1 MTDSAISL
9 SIERLS
15 TAERVADALREQLLS
30 GAIAP
35 GTPIRDVELSAR
47 AGVSRTTV
55 REALAVLAR
64 EGLLTHSLH
73 RGMEVARLACA
84 DVRDIY
90 AARQVIERV
99 AVESLIAVPEGNL
112 DGLERALHDMNKATA
127 RRNGRQVVEADVAFH
142 TALVAT
148 LGNRRLRTAV
158 VGALMELRLVLSVTD
173 RANDDL
179 DDQLRQHR
187 ELLELFRKRSPES
200 ITVLEEHLRDSE
212 TMVCAAIEA
221 TDHQEG
227 GLPGRPLTSLRET
240 GDEQSPPAS
249 RIRDRQER

>member
-1 MTDSAISL
+1 MSL

-35 GTPIRDVELSAR
+35 GTPMRDVDLSAR

-73 RGMEVARLACA
+73 RGMEVARLAPA

-90 AARQVIERV
+90 AARQVIER
-99 AVESLIAVPEGNL
+99 AAAESLIAAPAGSLGE
-112 DGLERALHDMNKATA
+112 LERALLDMTEATA
-127 RRNGRQVVEADVAFH
+127 RRDRRRMVEADVAFH

-148 LGNRRLRTAV
+148 LGIRRLRTAIG
-158 VGALMELRLVLSVTD
+158 GALMELRLVLSVTD

-179 DDQLRQHR
+179 DDQLRQHH
-187 ELLELFRKRSPES
+187 ELLELFHARRPEAV
-200 ITVLEEHLRDSE
+200 TALTEHLLHSE
-212 TMVCAAIEA
+212 EMVCAALAA
-221 TDHQEG
+221 TDHREG
-227 GLPGRPLTSLRET
+227 G
-240 GDEQSPPAS
+240 
-249 RIRDRQER
+249 RQE